1 MIVERERK
9 KKDQKLNFNLNPIQN
24 LMIRCKK

>member
-9 KKDQKLNFNLNPIQN
+9 KKDQKLNSNLNPIQN

>member
-24 LMIRCKK
+24 LMIRRKK

>member
-9 KKDQKLNFNLNPIQN
+9 KKDQKLNSNLNPIQN
-24 LMIRCKK
+24 LMIRRKK